1 VLAGYGLSALT
12 KPLFPLAD
20 TIWLVALA
28 RFSDRI
34 GKGIRGSPRDALLAD
49 VTPPEMRG
57 AAYGLRQSLDTVGA
71 ILGPLAAAG
80 LLIVL
85 AGDLRTTLWFAVLPA
100 ILCVLTIVFLVREP
114 EQPAPS
120 AVAAQEARPSLAG
133 LGRLGAGAWF
143 ATVVAGVLTLAR
155 FSEAFLLLRGE
166 TLGLGTA
173 AIPFVLVLM
182 NAAYTLSSYPA
193 GVVSDHV
200 GRRGILLAGIATL
213 VLADL
218 ALAAGGDGLVVFGA
232 GIGLWGLH
240 MGLTQGL
247 LAAMVADAAPA
258 ELRGTAFGVFNLVNG
273 IALLVASTVAGL
285 LWDAI
290 GPQAPFLGGALVASA
305 GLGLLAL
312 APQGRRG

>member
-1 VLAGYGLSALT
+1 
-12 KPLFPLAD
+12 
-20 TIWLVALA
+20 
-28 RFSDRI
+28 
-34 GKGIRGSPRDALLAD
+34 
-49 VTPPEMRG
+49 
-57 AAYGLRQSLDTVGA
+57 
-71 ILGPLAAAG
+71 
-80 LLIVL
+80 
-85 AGDLRTTLWFAVLPA
+85 
-100 ILCVLTIVFLVREP
+100 
-114 EQPAPS
+114 
-120 AVAAQEARPSLAG
+120 
-133 LGRLGAGAWF
+133 
-143 ATVVAGVLTLAR
+143 VVAGVLTLAR

-173 AIPFVLVLM
+173 AIPLVLVLM

-200 GRRGILLAGIATL
+200 GRRGILFAGVATL

-218 ALAAGGDGLVVFGA
+218 ALAAAGDALVVFGA

-258 ELRGTAFGVFNLVNG
+258 ELRGTAFGVFNVVSG

-312 APQGRRG
+312 APQARRG